1 MSESH
6 GVFVGN
12 LNPSRGKEDLRHGL
26 TCLLTSLGFSA
37 VTEDDVEVKKKHRR
51 AFGFIYFQCAEEQ
64 NHALSNLLS
73 LSEDSLILISQLQIV
88 AENKRLK
95 INLKNDDHGEH
106 RMEMGKRRK
115 QVRNMEQHQMAAHES
130 VTNHHSSN
138 ARCNSRPPDLL
149 DFSKVPNE
157 TQRTDWPAN
166 RSSENWLLGES
177 IGTETRSL
185 EFKKGD
191 GNFLDVHLK
200 KTVAK
205 YICAFLNSDGGTLM
219 VGVTDDGQVCGV
231 SCDHRREDNVRIDI
245 DSVIKG
251 FRPQVFPSQYSVKF
265 TPVLEQSIHGDAP
278 TNRKVLSITVHTPT
292 DRHQGLYATPHGE
305 VFVRRD
311 GSVEE
316 LSASGVQEWCRR
328 NYQKDLQVLQDRER
342 QLLRELQDKEH
353 REQQRLKEQQDK
365 DVSSQNYLQDL
376 HVLQD
381 REQQL
386 LQELQ
391 DKEHR
396 LKEVEKKLSSK
407 SKVCVIL

>member
-64 NHALSNLLS
+64 NHALS
-73 LSEDSLILISQLQIV
+73 
-88 AENKRLK
+88 
-95 INLKNDDHGEH
+95 
-106 RMEMGKRRK
+106 
-115 QVRNMEQHQMAAHES
+115 
-130 VTNHHSSN
+130 
-138 ARCNSRPPDLL
+138 
-149 DFSKVPNE
+149 
-157 TQRTDWPAN
+157 
-166 RSSENWLLGES
+166 
-177 IGTETRSL
+177 
-185 EFKKGD
+185 
-191 GNFLDVHLK
+191 
-200 KTVAK
+200 
-205 YICAFLNSDGGTLM
+205 
-219 VGVTDDGQVCGV
+219 QVCGV

>member
-64 NHALSNLLS
+64 KQAFSNL
-73 LSEDSLILISQLQIV
+73 
-88 AENKRLK
+88 
-95 INLKNDDHGEH
+95 
-106 RMEMGKRRK
+106 
-115 QVRNMEQHQMAAHES
+115 
-130 VTNHHSSN
+130 
-138 ARCNSRPPDLL
+138 
-149 DFSKVPNE
+149 
-157 TQRTDWPAN
+157 
-166 RSSENWLLGES
+166 
-177 IGTETRSL
+177 
-185 EFKKGD
+185 
-191 GNFLDVHLK
+191 
-200 KTVAK
+200 
-205 YICAFLNSDGGTLM
+205 SDGGTLM

-265 TPVLEQSIHGDAP
+265 TPVLELYGDAP

-407 SKVCVIL
+407 SKVCVVL